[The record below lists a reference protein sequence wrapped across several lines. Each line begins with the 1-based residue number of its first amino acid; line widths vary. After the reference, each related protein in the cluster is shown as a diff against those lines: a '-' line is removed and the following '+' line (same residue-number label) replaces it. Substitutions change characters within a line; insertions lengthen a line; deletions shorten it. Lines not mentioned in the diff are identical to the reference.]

1 MIKINNLTKL
11 SSSQGKV
18 IEEKQVWARWRLFF
32 TSKQLYNRMII
43 HDKRRMRLNHKVKK
57 FWWRR
62 LLVRLENHFLLEHN
76 LRLESKHHLTQQSY
90 KPIAT
95 MADGKL
101 TQSKSRKLT
110 LMEMKKTNMMPK
122 KITQEEITVK
132 VIAVLQTVASAK
144 VQLKVEEINNLLTF
158 IKSVLENWRAMSLL
172 AQKKSS
178 IKSTTSSMRSEITH
192 HQNTTIQ
199 QSITTW

>member
-1 MIKINNLTKL
+1 
-11 SSSQGKV
+11 
-18 IEEKQVWARWRLFF
+18 
-32 TSKQLYNRMII
+32 
-43 HDKRRMRLNHKVKK
+43 
-57 FWWRR
+57 
-62 LLVRLENHFLLEHN
+62 
-76 LRLESKHHLTQQSY
+76 
-90 KPIAT
+90 

-158 IKSVLENWRAMSLL
+158 IKSVLEN
-172 AQKKSS
+172 
-178 IKSTTSSMRSEITH
+178 
-192 HQNTTIQ
+192 
-199 QSITTW
+199 